1 MPGFLHGF
9 SGSERRSS
17 YLHGGKHYH
26 TESSQSKKQQFFC
39 VWVIRLSHKEIL
51 LESYAL
57 LIFILKC
64 ISTMVLCLF
73 VNFCIF
79 LSTCMFS
86 AYTLCCDSFLF
97 RPTLPDLHLHLCSS
111 IVRLDSIKSSFLAPQ
126 RQRDHSLHPLLWSV
140 VCIFF
145 LFFSYIVW

>member
-9 SGSERRSS
+9 SGSELRSS
-17 YLHGGKHYH
+17 YLHGRKHYH
-26 TESSQSKKQQFFC
+26 TESSQSKKQQFFFC
-39 VWVIRLSHKEIL
+39 VRVIRLSHMEIL

-73 VNFCIF
+73 VNFYIF

-86 AYTLCCDSFLF
+86 AYTLCCGPFLF
-97 RPTLPDLHLHLCSS
+97 RPTS
-111 IVRLDSIKSSFLAPQ
+111 A
-126 RQRDHSLHPLLWSV
+126 
-140 VCIFF
+140 
-145 LFFSYIVW
+145 